1 VVSSVSFGEGVP
13 TDPEK
18 QERLA
23 NKAVAEF
30 TERYTSHEVQQSGHT
45 GTQSDSTGKDR
56 DTSDHVDKSESRY
69 TEPSLLVDRE
79 SFDTEAEPGLSF
91 STSGEGQQFDSYAP
105 TRVHQELFHTGSEL
119 ALNVVG
125 ATYDI
130 ATGKD
135 TKAFRE
141 ALEATELDE
150 ILDGLV
156 TTLAIETAKQRT
168 DSACQLIRLV
178 ARLGGGFDNLSST
191 TADIERF
198 VSLFELSSVTP
209 TVRVEL
215 GPEFRQT
222 RNSQQRAT
230 LGYLLALSQG
240 VNVVLVGSDLD
251 RRYLS
256 KKFGELLP
264 SSVTDSCND
273 RRGSLPIDELL
284 NTVGVDSVSVD
295 LLERIADSPNGSIG
309 YNRLKSEFSEYDR
322 TTVSRYLNTDLVAT
336 GLVEKYGERGSKQ
349 VDILPAG
356 DEYLTYLDELNA
368 VEKGGSESVTETPK
382 PHNNTVC
389 KHDSDSGGREG
400 NQPDR
405 NRYRLPYHHTVEY
418 LSWPETV
425 APSSAT
431 AESDICLTNYPVE
444 FRSDRAQ
451 GEWGYK
457 QDSNELVASVEYDNP
472 MQFMVTLARTLADSR
487 TFDDVLT
494 GERLGRLDG
503 PIRNTV
509 EYLRGVRNLGYL
521 PNDIDS
527 GTEFGER
534 LQTARDNLLDL
545 TRDLGS
551 LEGDE
556 HRRLRSEITKKAHG
570 LAGTMMHL
578 FDLLDI
584 EVIREVR
591 LPEYSRRFDK
601 ERAGEVAATVA
612 HHLSIT
618 SSYNGAVPY
627 RLLYETRTAK
637 RNQSIK
643 PRVDPTEPF
652 GEVLG
657 RVSIVGDFG
666 NRGGEFK
673 RILESRVSEPS
684 ELHEKAPEIAIRT
697 TVERGHSRG
706 TISSTVRQMC
716 SAKSLE
722 ATREAVSLFGAFAQT
737 PYDITRAIHHG
748 LKRENQSGE
757 VGRQIR
763 VAEVRRALATLPPS
777 RLLNREATPGVRAM
791 TKALLDTETPLTRS
805 ELADRA
811 DISTQTVRNHLDVLL
826 GSGIAKE
833 RSGKIRLSLSFNTD
847 EERHSDRIPLFMH
860 DEKTF
865 TRDIV
870 FEIFEYLDELTE
882 TVMDVWIAPT
892 DGIPDVSQLND
903 SYRWLRWLEPVL
915 KALTGELPSNEAVR
929 TVAFGSDIEQP
940 ATKGQP
946 IETMAV

>member
-1 VVSSVSFGEGVP
+1 
-13 TDPEK
+13 
-18 QERLA
+18 
-23 NKAVAEF
+23 
-30 TERYTSHEVQQSGHT
+30 
-45 GTQSDSTGKDR
+45 
-56 DTSDHVDKSESRY
+56 
-69 TEPSLLVDRE
+69 
-79 SFDTEAEPGLSF
+79 
-91 STSGEGQQFDSYAP
+91 
-105 TRVHQELFHTGSEL
+105 
-119 ALNVVG
+119 
-125 ATYDI
+125 
-130 ATGKD
+130 
-135 TKAFRE
+135 
-141 ALEATELDE
+141 
-150 ILDGLV
+150 
-156 TTLAIETAKQRT
+156 
-168 DSACQLIRLV
+168 
-178 ARLGGGFDNLSST
+178 
-191 TADIERF
+191 
-198 VSLFELSSVTP
+198 
-209 TVRVEL
+209 
-215 GPEFRQT
+215 
-222 RNSQQRAT
+222 
-230 LGYLLALSQG
+230 
-240 VNVVLVGSDLD
+240 
-251 RRYLS
+251 
-256 KKFGELLP
+256 
-264 SSVTDSCND
+264 
-273 RRGSLPIDELL
+273 
-284 NTVGVDSVSVD
+284 
-295 LLERIADSPNGSIG
+295 
-309 YNRLKSEFSEYDR
+309 
-322 TTVSRYLNTDLVAT
+322 
-336 GLVEKYGERGSKQ
+336 
-349 VDILPAG
+349 
-356 DEYLTYLDELNA
+356 
-368 VEKGGSESVTETPK
+368 
-382 PHNNTVC
+382 
-389 KHDSDSGGREG
+389 
-400 NQPDR
+400 
-405 NRYRLPYHHTVEY
+405 
-418 LSWPETV
+418 
-425 APSSAT
+425 
-431 AESDICLTNYPVE
+431 
-444 FRSDRAQ
+444 
-451 GEWGYK
+451 
-457 QDSNELVASVEYDNP
+457 
-472 MQFMVTLARTLADSR
+472 MQFMVTLARTLANSR
-487 TFDDVLT
+487 TFDHVLT
-494 GERLGRLDG
+494 DEKLSRLDG